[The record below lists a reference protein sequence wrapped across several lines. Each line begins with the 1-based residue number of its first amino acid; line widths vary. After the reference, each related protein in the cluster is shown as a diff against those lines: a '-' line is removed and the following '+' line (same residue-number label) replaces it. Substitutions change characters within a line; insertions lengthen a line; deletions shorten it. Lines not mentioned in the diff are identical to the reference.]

1 MQSHSNAKQ
10 SKEKQSKTKA
20 ILDYFLHLI
29 ENFSF
34 SLSTILIIQKIA
46 FHINITSGQKVI
58 NSHNTSDTSTTM

>member
-10 SKEKQSKTKA
+10 SKAKQSKTKA

-29 ENFSF
+29 ENFS
-34 SLSTILIIQKIA
+34 LSTILIIQKIT